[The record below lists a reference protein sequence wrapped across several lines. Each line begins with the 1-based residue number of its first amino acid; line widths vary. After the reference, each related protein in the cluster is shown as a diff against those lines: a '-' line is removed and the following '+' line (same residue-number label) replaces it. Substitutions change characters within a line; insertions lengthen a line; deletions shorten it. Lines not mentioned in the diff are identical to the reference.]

1 MDGCLTSSAH
11 GIQRPM
17 TKTGAYP
24 PNQPAR
30 NRHNGALLPP
40 SRRNPV
46 AYLLEG
52 WITGQRPP
60 RRFNQHMAQATRALT
75 ADMAPPNRCSRG
87 VLTRCQAARAAQGSL
102 IGKASHVAQ
111 FGGSGPCHHL
121 ADAWG
126 APIDFFEPLLGVG
139 LRTQQTAQL
148 EELARGKAPLIGQ
161 QRETCAEFR
170 R

>member
-1 MDGCLTSSAH
+1 
-11 GIQRPM
+11 M
-17 TKTGAYP
+17 TETGAYP

-30 NRHNGALLPP
+30 HRHNGARLPP

-46 AYLLEG
+46 EDLLEG

-60 RRFNQHMAQATRALT
+60 RRFDQHMAQATRALT

-87 VLTRCQAARAAQGSL
+87 VRTRRQAGRAEQGSL

-111 FGGSGPCHHL
+111 FGGEAPCHHL

-126 APIDFFEPLLGVG
+126 ATRDFFEPLLGLG
-139 LRTQQTAQL
+139 LCTQQTAQL
-148 EELARGKAPLIGQ
+148 EELARGNTP
-161 QRETCAEFR
+161 
-170 R
+170 